1 MLAYKPVRLLL
12 PTETAIIHLDRF
24 LSSLDVAPSTNVGP
38 SQVERSETS
47 YLDNPLHM
55 LKAINSWNKPLRPL
69 WNKPSN
75 FLDLYGPQPG
85 AIYTYN
91 SPLCFCSYCLV
102 YFFSPHQYFSLL
114 NPFFI
119 FSDIIAFSLVGIDR
133 IQGSLYHITELYA
146 FKQSGE

>member
-1 MLAYKPVRLLL
+1 MTSPCRVSNMMVIILEECSNTLKIRFFLLIFQIWRWA
-12 PTETAIIHLDRF
+12 TSTA
-24 LSSLDVAPSTNVGP
+24 
-38 SQVERSETS
+38 

-102 YFFSPHQYFSLL
+102 YFFSQHQYFSLL